1 MSTTNFE
8 YKTAMTALE
17 DILTRIDESDMG
29 IDELAEQVQK
39 ATSLLKTCRQ
49 ILIKTE
55 TQIQEAFASFDGD
68 LESDANRSSEA

>member
-1 MSTTNFE
+1 
-8 YKTAMTALE
+8 
-17 DILTRIDESDMG
+17 MG